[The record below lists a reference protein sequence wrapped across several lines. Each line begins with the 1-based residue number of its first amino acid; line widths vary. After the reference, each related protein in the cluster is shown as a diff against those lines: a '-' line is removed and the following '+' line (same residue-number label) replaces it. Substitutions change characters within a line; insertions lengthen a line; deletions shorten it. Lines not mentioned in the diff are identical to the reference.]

1 VDTSTIQM
9 EGSRG
14 RRQRRQLRI
23 LVLCLAGSLAVH
35 LLGYA
40 WVASWK
46 TPPVKRVPD
55 GFMVVERWPAFRPAP
70 PGTDASKPEGG
81 TGTARSAPV
90 RPPGR
95 VVRVPGDVASEVHR
109 KGILRVL
116 DALGRGPMAKG
127 LPSTL
132 EGGELSPGLPEA
144 SRAQIDP
151 GTLPGRKGGGGG
163 APAGLGDLGARVGG
177 GGGGSGGGFPYGS
190 GSVGIGTSQVDSADV
205 DQARLDAFVRARIGG
220 LRACYESQLKL
231 DQRTDGTV
239 RMRFSIQPTGELS
252 NVAVAQ
258 DTLRSELVAQ
268 CVVGLVRAWRT
279 PFRPSQPVSVEYPFV
294 FRPSVE

>member
-1 VDTSTIQM
+1 VNTSTIQM
-9 EGSRG
+9 EGSRI
-14 RRQRRQLRI
+14 RRQRRELRI
-23 LVLCLAGSLAVH
+23 LLLCVASSLAVH

-40 WVASWK
+40 WVASRK
-46 TPPVKRVPD
+46 IPPVKRVPD
-55 GFMVVERWPAFRPAP
+55 GFMMVERWPTFRPAP
-70 PGTDASKPEGG
+70 PGPEAAKPEGE
-81 TGTARSAPV
+81 TGTARSSQV

-95 VVRVPGDVASEVHR
+95 VDRVPGDVAREVHR
-109 KGILRVL
+109 KGILQAL

-151 GTLPGRKGGGGG
+151 GTLPGRKGGNGG

-177 GGGGSGGGFPYGS
+177 GSGEGGGGSPYGA
-190 GSVGIGTSQVDSADV
+190 GSVGIGSGQVDSAEV
-205 DQARLDAFVRARIGG
+205 DQDRLDAFVRARIGG

-252 NVAVAQ
+252 HVAVAQ
-258 DTLRSELVAQ
+258 NTLRSELVAQ

-279 PFRPSQPVSVEYPFV
+279 PFRPSHAVSVEYPFV
-294 FRPSVE
+294 FRPSGE